1 MKTEHMEEMTESE
14 YKEKLQEY
22 ISRNNLWTDRTI
34 TQLGY
39 SINLFTTIGVAFLG
53 YIITHRDKFPHLSF
67 SCDSEF
73 SWILS
78 FFIIGTIS
86 TVSSIGLGF
95 ASVLSRLLD
104 FRITRHLALT
114 RKRFLTKN
122 KEKAL
127 NENRNMGLIDSKIID
142 ISNERSYPVFNKHIL
157 GKTDFISED
166 DFKESK
172 VIAKFEKLR
181 KESKILGRTIWKYH
195 RYQIGLLFLGVITYG
210 LTVLR

>member
-1 MKTEHMEEMTESE
+1 MEKMTESE
-14 YKEKLQEY
+14 YQDKLQEY

-34 TQLGY
+34 TQLGH
-39 SINLFTTIGVAFLG
+39 SINLFTTISVALLG
-53 YIITHRDKFPHLSF
+53 YIITHRDKFPNLSF

-78 FFIIGTIS
+78 FFIIGTLS

-127 NENRNMGLIDSKIID
+127 EKRIFGLIDSQIID
-142 ISNERSYPVFNKHIL
+142 ISNERSYPVFKKHIL

-172 VIAKFEKLR
+172 VNAKFEKLR
-181 KESKILGRTIWKYH
+181 KESKILGRSTWKYH
-195 RYQIGLLFLGVITYG
+195 RFQIGLLFLGVISYG

>member
-1 MKTEHMEEMTESE
+1 MEKMTESE

-39 SINLFTTIGVAFLG
+39 SINLFTTVGIAFLG
-53 YIITHRDKFPHLSF
+53 YIITQRDKFPYLSF

-78 FFIIGTIS
+78 FFVVGTIL

-95 ASVLSRLLD
+95 GSILSRLLD
-104 FRITRHLALT
+104 FRITRHLALS

-122 KEKAL
+122 KETVL

-142 ISNERSYPVFNKHIL
+142 ISNERSYPVLKKHIL

-172 VIAKFEKLR
+172 VIDKFAKLR
-181 KESKILGRTIWKYH
+181 KESKILGGMTWKYH
-195 RYQIGLLFLGVITYG
+195 RYQIGLFLLGVITYG
-210 LTVLR
+210 LTILR